1 MIEQPATS
9 ADSTRLRI
17 VFEHAVVF
25 CKLGAD
31 ATLSDVAEAWNAAI
45 SLHDG
50 DTIWI
55 AVTVDPSLPMTAA
68 WRYPAMSG
76 AVRGGPTASVA
87 ISPASPARPPTRR
100 TTAAARTAIRL
111 QIRAERLAAAI

>member
-55 AVTVDPSLPMTAA
+55 AVTVDPSSPMTAA
-68 WRYPAMSG
+68 WRYPDDRGRAHGYSAAGPGGASG
-76 AVRGGPTASVA
+76 GGDLSVSAVGHGPGS
-87 ISPASPARPPTRR
+87 
-100 TTAAARTAIRL
+100 
-111 QIRAERLAAAI
+111 